1 MFRGTPDIIS
11 RQCTAA
17 QRLKNTV
24 LKKQLCC
31 QAGCFHPNNK
41 NQQSVK
47 KTHPTPFSHGPILKC
62 QTHRCSSSNVTV
74 GWSCTGSGAA
84 AGAVQTD
91 ASSSLWQLLSLL
103 RHLNSVPESFI
114 RRHSLQS
121 HRATLT
127 DVRNL
132 DWRGS
137 GTRLRWSVF
146 ALRRTRGSVRRPGLL
161 LFACPTFK

>member
-1 MFRGTPDIIS
+1 MFRGTPDFIS

-17 QRLKNTV
+17 QQLKNTV
-24 LKKQLCC
+24 PKKQLCC
-31 QAGCFHPNNK
+31 QLAAFTQIIKTSISKKKK
-41 NQQSVK
+41 N
-47 KTHPTPFSHGPILKC
+47 TRLPFLMGKC

-84 AGAVQTD
+84 AVAVQTD
-91 ASSSLWQLLSLL
+91 ALL
-103 RHLNSVPESFI
+103 RHLNSVPESSI
-114 RRHSLQS
+114 RRHSLPS

-127 DVRNL
+127 DVKNL

-137 GTRLRWSVF
+137 GTRLRWSMF